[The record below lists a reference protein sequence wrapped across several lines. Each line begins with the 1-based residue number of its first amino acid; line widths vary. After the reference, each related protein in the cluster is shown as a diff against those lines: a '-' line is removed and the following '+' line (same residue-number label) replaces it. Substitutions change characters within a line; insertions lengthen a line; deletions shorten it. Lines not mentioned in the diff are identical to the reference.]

1 MGAKWNPRSR
11 EARRG
16 QAMVELALILPLFL
30 TVVFGIIILGI
41 GLFYQQEVTNAAREA
56 ARYAAIHSA
65 TAQASVVGH
74 LDPGGLDGSGNVG
87 TYPAPD
93 TYQRYYTPDNR
104 WQVGTTGMTPY
115 ARQRIF
121 GLNTAQVFVAACW
134 SGWRNVTTGSFDAP
148 PPGTYDINDVT
159 VSIASSWDQCR
170 IDGHDPTTDPNQI
183 GCSAS
188 LATEDKA
195 SSMSEGPG
203 VIVANKVTAY
213 ACFEWEPPLAGF
225 LLIPQ
230 TVTLRGVISEPIQR
244 QQ

>member
-1 MGAKWNPRSR
+1 
-11 EARRG
+11 
-16 QAMVELALILPLFL
+16 MVELALILPLFL
-30 TVVFGIIILGI
+30 TVVFGIIVLGI
-41 GLFYQQEVTNAAREA
+41 GLFYQQQVTNAAREA

-74 LDPGGLDGSGNVG
+74 LDPGGFDGSGNVG

-104 WQVGTTGMTPY
+104 WQVGTTGMTPH

-121 GLNTAQVFVAACW
+121 ALNTARVFVAACW
-134 SGWRNVTTGSFDAP
+134 SGWRNDNTGSFDAP
-148 PPGTYDINDVT
+148 PPGTYDINSVT
-159 VSIASSWDQCR
+159 VAIDSSWDQCS
-170 IDGHDPTTDPNQI
+170 IDGYDPTTDPNQI
-183 GCSAS
+183 GCSAT

-213 ACFEWEPPLAGF
+213 ACFEWTPPLAGF